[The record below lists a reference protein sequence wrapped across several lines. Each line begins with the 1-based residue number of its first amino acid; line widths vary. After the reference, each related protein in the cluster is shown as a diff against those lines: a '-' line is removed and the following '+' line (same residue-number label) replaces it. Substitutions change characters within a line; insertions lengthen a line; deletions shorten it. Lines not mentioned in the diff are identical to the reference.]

1 MGLTDHR
8 AERAAWAANEAA
20 EAVIG
25 KAHHTTDY
33 IAEWRLAGG
42 LVINL
47 LRTGKTFTTL
57 LAAGGPV
64 TQAGF
69 LDLATRVLTDEPP
82 PKNSNQSAEVKRG
95 PTLAVRVRSDQ
106 TSQLQ
111 RFLTEL
117 IEGQPVARQLPDART
132 PDPKKVPSM
141 PTTST
146 PRNIILY
153 GPPGTG
159 KTYQTAALAVELC
172 GEAVSDDRTAL
183 MATYE
188 RLVKDERIAFVT
200 FHQSYGYEQFVEGLV
215 PVTSSGEDGEQASAG
230 FSLQP
235 KAGIFKRMSQKAE
248 VSAQAGADLS
258 GQIEGLKEKRIF
270 KMSLGRA
277 SDQGEVYQQALE
289 EGLILLGWGGDEDWT
304 ADKYRAY
311 DEVLKRGK
319 ELDPN
324 ASGNSGHIAQLWAL
338 RGNMREGDLV
348 IVSDGNFR
356 FRAIAEVTGDYQFQ
370 LSPDGFNHRRPVK
383 WLKVFDRPIEV
394 DTVFDGQFMMHSLY
408 QLTPKK
414 LKYEALAGLL
424 SEDGVSGESRTRLP
438 HVLIIDEINRA
449 NVSKVF
455 GELITLIEPDKRLG
469 MPNELTVS
477 LPYSDKSERF
487 GVPANLHI
495 IGTMNTADR
504 SIALLDTA
512 LRRRFEFREL
522 MPDPTKLGAVDGVN
536 LATVLTTLN
545 DRIEYLFD
553 RDHQIGHAFFMGCQT
568 RADIDQV
575 MRQKVIP
582 LLVEYFYE
590 DWEKVRL
597 VLGETTDAGAF
608 VSKKALGRPGTI
620 EDEYE
625 DNGRY
630 RYRVNTD
637 FAEDAYR
644 QLG

>member
-1 MGLTDHR
+1 MGLTDHH

-20 EAVIG
+20 EAILG
-25 KAHHTTDY
+25 KPGRITDY
-33 IAEWRLAGG
+33 IAEWRLANG

-47 LRTGKTFTTL
+47 LRTGKRFTTL
-57 LAAGGPV
+57 LVAGGPI
-64 TQAGF
+64 TQAGT
-69 LDLATRVLTDEPP
+69 LDLVLGDVSTERP
-82 PKNSNQSAEVKRG
+82 PKNSNQSAEVRAG
-95 PTLAVRVRSDQ
+95 PTLAVRVRPDQ
-106 TSQLQ
+106 LNQFQRLLKELLEDRSPFPTSPGV
-111 RFLTEL
+111 RAPNPTK
-117 IEGQPVARQLPDART
+117 AH
-132 PDPKKVPSM
+132 SM
-141 PTTST
+141 PTMS
-146 PRNIILY
+146 PQNIILY

-159 KTYQTAALAVELC
+159 KTYRTAELAVELC
-172 GEAVSDDRTAL
+172 GEVVSGDRKTL
-183 MATYE
+183 MATYD

-215 PVTSSGEDGEQASAG
+215 PVSNSGEGEEQASAG

-235 KAGIFKRMSQKAE
+235 KAGIFKKMAQKAE
-248 VSAQAGADLS
+248 LSAQTGADLS
-258 GQIEGLKEKRIF
+258 QPIESLKKKRIF

-277 SDQGEVYQQALE
+277 SDQGEVYEQALD
-289 EGLILLGWGGDEDWT
+289 EGIILLGWGGDEDWT
-304 ADKYRAY
+304 DEKYVAY
-311 DEVLKRGK
+311 EEVLKRGK
-319 ELDPN
+319 ELDPE
-324 ASGNSGHIAQLWAL
+324 ASGNSGHISQLWAL

-348 IVSDGNFR
+348 IVSDGNSR
-356 FRAIAEVTGDYQFQ
+356 FRAIAEVTGNYEFQ

-383 WLKVFDRPIEV
+383 WLKVFDRPIDV
-394 DTVFDGQFMMHSLY
+394 DTIFDGQFTMRSLY
-408 QLTPKK
+408 QLDAKR
-414 LKYEALAGLL
+414 LKYESLASLL
-424 SEDGVSGESRTRLP
+424 SEEDASSQSGTRLP

-469 MPNELTVS
+469 MPNALTVS

-522 MPDPTKLGAVDGVN
+522 MPEPGRLGVVDGVDLKAV
-536 LATVLTTLN
+536 LATLN

-568 RADIDQV
+568 RAAIDQV

-582 LLVEYFYE
+582 LLIEYFYE

-597 VLGETTDAGAF
+597 VLGETKDDGAF
-608 VSKKALGRPGTI
+608 VSRRALRHPGML
-620 EDEYE
+620 EGEYE
-625 DNGRY
+625 DDGRF
-630 RYRVNTD
+630 RYQVKTD

>member
-8 AERAAWAANEAA
+8 SEKAAWAAMQVAQDVLGEPSRQ
-20 EAVIG
+20 
-25 KAHHTTDY
+25 TDY
-33 IAEWRLAGG
+33 IAEWRLPG
-42 LVINL
+42 LVLNL
-47 LRTGKTFTTL
+47 HRKGKEATTFL
-57 LAAGGPV
+57 FAGELV
-64 TQAGF
+64 TQSGL
-69 LDLATRVLTDEPP
+69 LDLVGDEFIAGPSV
-82 PKNSNQSAEVKRG
+82 KNSNHSAEVKRG
-95 PTLAVRVRSDQ
+95 PTMFVRVQPDR
-106 TSQLQ
+106 
-111 RFLTEL
+111 LT
-117 IEGQPVARQLPDART
+117 QFRQLLNDLTGGHAPI
-132 PDPKKVPSM
+132 
-141 PTTST
+141 TST
-146 PRNIILY
+146 PAPGASHRSESVSIAMTTTPQNIILY

-159 KTYQTAALAVELC
+159 KTYQTASLAVELC
-172 GEAVSDDRTAL
+172 GEKVSDDRAAL
-183 MATYE
+183 MATYD

-215 PVTSSGEDGEQASAG
+215 PVTSSSEEGEQASAG

-235 KAGIFKRMSQKAE
+235 KAGIFKRISQKAE

-258 GQIEGLKEKRIF
+258 GQIDRLRKKRVF

-277 SDQGEVYQQALE
+277 SDQGEVYRQALD
-289 EGLILLGWGGDEDWT
+289 EGLILLGWGGDEDWSH
-304 ADKYRAY
+304 DKYRAY

-319 ELDPN
+319 ELDPDAN
-324 ASGNSGHIAQLWAL
+324 GNSGHISQLWAL

-348 IVSDGNFR
+348 IVSDGNSR
-356 FRAIAEVTGDYQFQ
+356 FRAIAEVTGDYRFQ

-394 DTVFDGQFMMHSLY
+394 DTIFDGQFTMRSLY
-408 QLTPKK
+408 QLDAKR
-414 LKYEALAGLL
+414 LKYEALASLL
-424 SEDGVSGESRTRLP
+424 SEDGASGQSGSRLP

-522 MPDPTKLGAVDGVN
+522 MPDPAKLGVVDGVN
-536 LATVLTTLN
+536 LKAVLTTLN

-553 RDHQIGHAFFMGCQT
+553 RDHQIGHAFFMGCGS
-568 RADIDQV
+568 RSDIDQV

-590 DWEKVRL
+590 DWEKVRQ
-597 VLGETTDAGAF
+597 VLGETTDEGSF
-608 VSKKALGRPGTI
+608 VSRRALRRPGTL
-620 EDEYE
+620 EDEYD
-625 DNGRY
+625 DNVRY
-630 RYRVNTD
+630 RYQVKWP
-637 FAEDAYR
+637 FADDAYR